1 MQTKRD
7 QVMAH
12 MFVMGRLTSAMLRAD
27 PDAPESPQGRT
38 NRGVAIGIV
47 IAVLISAGA
56 FVFGL
61 LKPGTSDSW
70 RAAGTLVVSK
80 GTGSRYLYL
89 DGRLRPVRNYASA
102 RLLVGA
108 ELKTVNVGEASLADT
123 PRGMPVGIPGAPDVL
138 PGAAALDGAPWQVC
152 SGSLAGDTAA
162 TLGVAR
168 RITGTGLGERQGLLV
183 TGPDRETYLVWQG
196 SRFRLDRKGN
206 VREALGYGSHQ
217 PVAVSAAF
225 LNALSAGPDLTPPA
239 VPGRGG
245 PGPELGGRPTRVGEV
260 FTVAAPGATERYY
273 LLGATG
279 LTPLTATAA
288 ALVLSDPETVAK
300 VYGGRTATAVPL
312 ESTTLAGHL
321 APASDATA
329 GAGAEGAGTA
339 SGGALPATPPEPVAL
354 TADLTACAAVES
366 GQSGTRV
373 SVALVE
379 ADGLGPTAQGP
390 AEWFT
395 PACVAVGRITV
406 PPGGGA
412 LVHALGADGSDI
424 GATLYLVTDTGMKY
438 RVPSADALT
447 ALGYT
452 AAQAQDLPSSLLAM
466 VPTGPDLSPEAAT
479 LGRSST
485 TTPPCGAG
493 PGA

>member
-38 NRGVAIGIV
+38 NRGVLIGIV
-47 IAVLISAGA
+47 VAVLISAGA

-70 RAAGTLVVSK
+70 RAAGTLVISK

-108 ELKTVNVGEASLADT
+108 EMKTVNVGEASLAGT
-123 PRGMPVGIPGAPDVL
+123 PRGMPVGVPGAPDVL
-138 PGAAALDGAPWQVC
+138 PGAALLDGAPWQVC
-152 SGSLAGDTAA
+152 SGSPAGDTAA

-168 RITGTGLGERQGLLV
+168 RITGTGLGKRQGLLV

-217 PVAVSAAF
+217 PVAVSAGF

-260 FTVAAPGATERYY
+260 FTVAAPGGTERYY
-273 LLGATG
+273 LLGTEG
-279 LTPLTATAA
+279 LTPITATAA

-300 VYGGRTATAVPL
+300 VYGGRTASAVPL

-321 APASDATA
+321 APESDATA
-329 GAGAEGAGTA
+329 AGAGAAA
-339 SGGALPATPPEPVAL
+339 AGALPAVPPEPVVLA
-354 TADLTACAAVES
+354 AGRTACAAVES
-366 GQSGTRV
+366 GRAGTRV
-373 SVALVE
+373 SVALVA
-379 ADGLGPTAQGP
+379 ADSLGPTAEAPG
-390 AEWFT
+390 EWFT
-395 PACVAVGRITV
+395 PACVAVDRVTV

-438 RVPSADALT
+438 RVPSADALA
-447 ALGYT
+447 ALGYS
-452 AAQAQDLPSSLLAM
+452 AAQAQGLPSSLLAM